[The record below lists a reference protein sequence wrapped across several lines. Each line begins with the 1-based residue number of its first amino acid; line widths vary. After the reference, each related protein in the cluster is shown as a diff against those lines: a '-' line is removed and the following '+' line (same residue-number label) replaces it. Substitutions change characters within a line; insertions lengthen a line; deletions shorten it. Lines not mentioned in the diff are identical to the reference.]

1 VSVDAAADFAEDVA
15 FLLLNVL
22 LAARAAAAELS
33 FVVLLW
39 ARAEAAADFAAFE
52 ADAERR
58 VLDAFV
64 AAGLLVFSEFFLDM
78 TLSLRPPTTRLMR
91 FKEHYKN
98 TLSLTRDASHCRFEH
113 MKANLRSMLIGR
125 EA

>member
-1 VSVDAAADFAEDVA
+1 M
-15 FLLLNVL
+15 LLKVL

-33 FVVLLW
+33 FEVFRW
-39 ARAEAAADFAAFE
+39 ASAEAAADFAAFE
-52 ADAERR
+52 ADAERS

-78 TLSLRPPTTRLMR
+78 TLSLRPPTTCLMR

-98 TLSLTRDASHCRFEH
+98 TSSLSRDACHGGFEY
-113 MKANLRSMLIGR
+113 MKAHLRGVLIGR